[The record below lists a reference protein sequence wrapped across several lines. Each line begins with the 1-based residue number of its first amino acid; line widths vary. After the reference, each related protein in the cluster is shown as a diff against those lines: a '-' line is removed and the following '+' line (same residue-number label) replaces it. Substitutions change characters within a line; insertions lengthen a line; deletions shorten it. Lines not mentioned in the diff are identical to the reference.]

1 MTPDGKIYKNS
12 VPKVF
17 IMTPIDVLC
26 SNFVKFGWREMGE
39 IVLCLRDKKKI
50 SHGCHFYADGAQN
63 LPGSA
68 PDNVL
73 QSAPDCIHI
82 RSLSAEV

>member
-1 MTPDGKIYKNS
+1 
-12 VPKVF
+12 
-17 IMTPIDVLC
+17 
-26 SNFVKFGWREMGE
+26 MGE